1 MYMGWQLFF
10 LFDATGWHLDLIR
23 LNFGFNEG
31 QNAKSDQ
38 NRNENAEYA

>member
-1 MYMGWQLFF
+1 MGWQLSFVT
-10 LFDATGWHLDLIR
+10 TGWHLDLIL

-38 NRNENAEYA
+38 NRNENAVTIRVNT